1 MNLILMFCSFISVLS
16 GITFFVITGD
26 LLMIFIP
33 GIVNFLGL
41 AVVGIAYKLLAKE
54 NKTEQEDYSAYR
66 SAHSL

>member
-1 MNLILMFCSFISVLS
+1 ME
-16 GITFFVITGD
+16 GD

-41 AVVGIAYKLLAKE
+41 AIVGIAYKLLVKE